1 MTKTYETKS
10 VIIGRKKGE
19 KGADTQPCFIALFD
33 VNNPHKKN
41 IVPKEIVDFPEVHKM
56 TIKGLDINYL
66 LPGNDLVI
74 NDLISIEV
82 RKDGPHIYLNG
93 KQEKQ

>member
-1 MTKTYETKS
+1 MSTYKTKS

-19 KGADTQPCFIALFD
+19 KGSDTQPCFIALFD

-41 IVPKEIVDFPEVHKM
+41 VVPNEILDYPEVHKVS
-56 TIKGLDINYL
+56 IKGFDIHYL

-74 NDLISIEV
+74 NDLVSIEV
-82 RKDGPHIYLNG
+82 KKDGPHIFIEGN
-93 KQEKQ
+93 QEKK